1 VRLDTGNR
9 SFAALVGVG
18 LAGLWL
24 VCGAVACVL
33 VSLIAYHV
41 ADDGLGA
48 LTSDA
53 DLWPAFALALFVG
66 GGAALGIWSLRRQ
79 IASSRRLAQRVD
91 QLELPLPDDLDRAA
105 GRAGLAGRLVLVDSS
120 EAFSFTYG
128 AVTPWVAISRGLV
141 AATSPRELDAV
152 LEHERYHVRNLDPL
166 KVLLAR
172 ALPATFFYLPALRE
186 LRGRYIA
193 GRELAADRR
202 ALESCGR
209 TPLAGALFKVVRG
222 PRWPELGG
230 AAAIG
235 GPELLDVRVAQ
246 LETGSEPRIGGV
258 SVTALLLSVIAV
270 AALMAAFVATVVGVG
285 GPDAIARQTGTGLRP
300 TDVALAL
307 VCVVPWV
314 VGGFAVYRWLDRRAK
329 QPMTR
334 RSSST
339 TLSS

>member
-9 SFAALVGVG
+9 SFGALVGAG

-33 VSLIAYHV
+33 VSLIVYQV

-48 LTSDA
+48 LTSGA
-53 DLWPAFALALFVG
+53 DLWPALALAFFVG
-66 GGAALGIWSLRRQ
+66 AGAAFGIRSLRRQ
-79 IASSRRLAQRVD
+79 IVSSRRLARRVAE
-91 QLELPLPDDLDRAA
+91 LELPLPGEVDRAA
-105 GRAGLAGRLVLVDSS
+105 RRAGLAGRVMLVDSD
-120 EAFSFTYG
+120 EPFSFTYG
-128 AVTPWVAISRGLV
+128 AATPRVAISHGLV
-141 AATSPRELDAV
+141 AATSPRELDVV

-166 KVLLAR
+166 KVLIAR

-186 LRGRYIA
+186 LRVRYIA

-202 ALESCGR
+202 ALERCGR
-209 TPLAGALFKVVRG
+209 EPLAGALLKVVRG
-222 PRWPELGG
+222 PGWPELGA

-246 LETGSEPRIGGV
+246 LETGSEPQIGGLSIMAV
-258 SVTALLLSVIAV
+258 LLSGIAV
-270 AALMAAFVATVVGVG
+270 AALTAAFVATVVGVG
-285 GPDAIARQTGTGLRP
+285 GPDAVADQTGAGLKP

-307 VCVVPWV
+307 LCAVPWV
-314 VGGFAVYRWLDRRAK
+314 VGGFAVYHWLDRRAEH
-329 QPMTR
+329 PVSR

>member
-9 SFAALVGVG
+9 SFAALVGAG

-24 VCGAVACVL
+24 VCGAAACVL
-33 VSLIAYHV
+33 VSLIGYHV
-41 ADDGLGA
+41 ANDGLGA
-48 LTSDA
+48 LTSGA
-53 DLWPAFALALFVG
+53 DLWPALALALFVG
-66 GGAALGIWSLRRQ
+66 GGAALGLWSLRRQ
-79 IASSRRLAQRVD
+79 IVSSRRLAQRVD
-91 QLELPLPDDLDRAA
+91 ELKLALPGDLDRAA

-128 AVTPWVAISRGLV
+128 AATPRVAISRGLV
-141 AATSPRELDAV
+141 AAASPRELDAV

-166 KVLLAR
+166 KVLIAR

-209 TPLAGALFKVVRG
+209 EPLAGALFKVVRG

-258 SVTALLLSVIAV
+258 STTALLLSVV
-270 AALMAAFVATVVGVG
+270 ALVALTAAFVVTVVGVG
-285 GPDAIARQTGTGLRP
+285 GPDAVTRQTGTSLQL

-307 VCVVPWV
+307 FCAFPWV
-314 VGGFAVYRWLDRRAK
+314 VGGFTVYRWLDRRAE
-329 QPMTR
+329 QQ
-334 RSSST
+334 SVT
-339 TLSS
+339 TLR